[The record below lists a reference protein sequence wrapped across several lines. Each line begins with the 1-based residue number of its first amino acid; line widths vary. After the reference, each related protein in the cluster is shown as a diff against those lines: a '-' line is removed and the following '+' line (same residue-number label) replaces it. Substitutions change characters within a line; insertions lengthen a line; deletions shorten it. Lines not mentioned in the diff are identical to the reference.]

1 MSNFN
6 ELAKILAHEQAKG
19 CNNSSVIGG
28 VEKFVDNWAKRT
40 RNTENGAG
48 VQQIIDALTG
58 YAGADAT
65 KRSAMIQQAVA
76 AARQFDVKPALPPR
90 RDPPLRRET
99 PQRTEPPPPSEALSR
114 NEPPQRE
121 QYARNEPPSRPGP
134 PQRKYKRPTTLPIEL
149 REENSPLPGAEP
161 IPEDDEDD
169 DPIPTQ
175 LMRGNF
181 GLDASVEKLNGVGK
195 AKANQLA
202 RLGIY
207 SIRDLLYHFPRAYRP
222 VKNIAELMYGDD
234 ATIVAQVSHI
244 NDYRTRNGF
253 QITDIV
259 LSDPTGGIT
268 AKFFKQP
275 WVAKNL
281 RPRQF
286 VVVSG
291 KVDRDLNK
299 LSFKSPEYEPLTK
312 ELQRLLDTAHVYP
325 IYPLTEGVKANWLRK
340 TEREVVRFWA
350 DKVVDP
356 IPSALRQAHR
366 LMPLPHALR
375 EIHFPTSMERKDDA
389 RARFGF
395 EEMLYIQLGVFRKRK
410 KWQEE
415 PGRALEIAADFL
427 ARYES
432 GLPFPLTGAQRR
444 AISEIFGDIQQT
456 APMSRLLQGDVGAG
470 KTVVALAALLVAVLN
485 GTQAVLMA
493 PTEILAEQHYKTI
506 SRILPVV
513 AEKLG
518 ITPRINL
525 LVGSLKPKD
534 KLAAQQEISE
544 GRIDIAIGTHAL
556 IQEGVRFQNLSLAV
570 VDEQHRFGVGQRSEI
585 RKKGYNPHIL
595 VMSAT
600 PIPRTLA
607 LTVFGDLDLSIL
619 DEMPP
624 GRTPIMTKWL
634 EPKERERAY
643 MFIRKQISEGRQAFV
658 ICPLIQE
665 SEAIDARAAVEEY
678 ERLSTEIYPDL
689 RVGLVHGKL
698 RPAEKDSVMNDFR
711 DHNIDI
717 LVATSV
723 VEVGIDVPNATVMLI
738 EGADRFGLAQLHQ
751 FRGRVG
757 RGAHQSYAML
767 LAEKSGSTSD
777 DRLKVIE
784 STQDGFKLAEADL
797 ALRGPGEFFGTKQ
810 SGLPDLKVA
819 QLTDIQL
826 LERARKVA
834 QEIFSKDPNF
844 TSPEN
849 VLLEKG
855 MNQFWKTDSDLN

>member
-6 ELAKILAHEQAKG
+6 ELAKILAHEQKINFTNKA
-19 CNNSSVIGG
+19 VAGG
-28 VEKFVDNWAKRT
+28 LEAYLGNWAQRA
-40 RNTENGAG
+40 RNAENAPQ
-48 VQQIIDALTG
+48 VQQVLDALQG
-58 YAGADAT
+58 YAQADT
-65 KRSAMIQQAVA
+65 PQRKVMVDRVVSM
-76 AARQFDVKPALPPR
+76 ARQFDPPR
-90 RDPPLRRET
+90 ATPPPAPPKR
-99 PQRTEPPPPSEALSR
+99 EPPPHRAPS
-114 NEPPQRE
+114 PKK
-121 QYARNEPPSRPGP
+121 PSRSAP
-134 PQRKYKRPTTLPIEL
+134 LPIEQ
-149 REENSPLPGAEP
+149 REENSPLPAAEP
-161 IPEDDEDD
+161 IPEDLDD
-169 DPIPTQ
+169 DDEPIPSQ
-175 LMRGNF
+175 PMRVDY
-181 GLDASVEKLNGVGK
+181 GLDASVERLQGVGK
-195 AKANQLA
+195 AKAAQLA
-202 RLGIY
+202 RLGIAT
-207 SIRDLLYHFPRAYRP
+207 IRDLLYHFPRAYRP
-222 VKNIAELMYGDD
+222 VKKISELMYGDD

-244 NDYRTRNGF
+244 NDYKTRNGF

-259 LSDPTGGIT
+259 LMDPTGGIT

-275 WVAKNL
+275 WVAKSL

-291 KVDRDLNK
+291 KVDRDINK

-325 IYPLTEGVKANWLRK
+325 VYPLTEGVKANWLRK
-340 TEREVVRFWA
+340 TEREVVRYWA

-356 IPSALRQAHR
+356 IPSALRHTHR

-375 EIHFPTSMERKDDA
+375 EIHFPTSLPRKDEA
-389 RARFGF
+389 RHRFAF
-395 EEMLYIQLGVFRKRK
+395 EELLYIQLGVFRQRN
-410 KWQEE
+410 KWRAE
-415 PGRALEIAADFL
+415 PGRALEIAPDFL
-427 ARYES
+427 TRYES

-444 AISEIFGDIQQT
+444 AIGEVFGDIQNT

-470 KTVVALAALLVAVLN
+470 KTVVALAALLVAVMN

-506 SRILPVV
+506 SKLLPAI

-518 ITPRINL
+518 ITPRVNL
-525 LVGSLKPKD
+525 LIGSLKAKE
-534 KLAAQQEISE
+534 KLAAQQEISQ
-544 GRIDIAIGTHAL
+544 GNIDIAVGTHAL
-556 IQEGVRFQNLSLAV
+556 IQEAVTFQNLSLAV
-570 VDEQHRFGVGQRSEI
+570 VDEQHRFGVGQRSEL

-607 LTVFGDLDLSIL
+607 LTVYGDLDLSIL

-624 GRTPIMTKWL
+624 GRTAIMTKWL

-643 MFIRKQISEGRQAFV
+643 SFIRKQINEGRQAFV
-658 ICPLIQE
+658 ICPLVQE
-665 SEAIDARAAVEEY
+665 SEAIDAKAAVEEY
-678 ERLSTEIYPDL
+678 ERLRTQIYPDL
-689 RVGLVHGKL
+689 RVGLIHGKL
-698 RPAEKDSVMNDFR
+698 RPSEKDAVMNEFR
-711 DHNIDI
+711 DHEVDI

-797 ALRGPGEFFGTKQ
+797 LLRGPGEFFGTKQ
-810 SGLPDLKVA
+810 SGIPDLKVA
-819 QLTDIQL
+819 QLTDVKLLEEARHVAHDIFERDPEFAQPENQL
-826 LERARKVA
+826 LK
-834 QEIFSKDPNF
+834 
-844 TSPEN
+844 
-849 VLLEKG
+849 KG
-855 MNQFWKTDSDLN
+855 MNEFWKGEGDLS

>member
-28 VEKFVDNWAKRT
+28 VEKFVENWAGRT
-40 RNTENGAG
+40 RNPENEAG
-48 VQQIIDALTG
+48 VKQILDALSG
-58 YAGADAT
+58 YAAADVPQ
-65 KRSAMIQQAVA
+65 RNQMIQRAVA
-76 AARQFDVKPALPPR
+76 AARQYDIKPAQPPAAPKR
-90 RDPPLRRET
+90 PT
-99 PQRTEPPPPSEALSR
+99 PQRQHTPNKKSR
-114 NEPPQRE
+114 AP
-121 QYARNEPPSRPGP
+121 A
-134 PQRKYKRPTTLPIEL
+134 TLPIEL
-149 REENSPLPGAEP
+149 REENSPLPAAEP
-161 IPEDDEDD
+161 IPEDDEEEESV
-169 DPIPTQ
+169 PS
-175 LMRGNF
+175 GNIRVDF
-181 GLDASVEKLNGVGK
+181 GLDAPVSRISGVGNVK
-195 AKANQLA
+195 GAQLA
-202 RLGIY
+202 RLGIFT
-207 SIRDLLYHFPRAYRP
+207 IRDLLYHFPRAYRP
-222 VKNIAELMYGDD
+222 VKKISELMYGDD
-234 ATIVAQVSHI
+234 ATIIAQVSHI

-259 LSDPTGGIT
+259 LMDPTGGIT

-275 WVAKNL
+275 WIAKSL

-312 ELQRLLDTAHVYP
+312 ELQRLLDTANVYP

-340 TEREVVRFWA
+340 NEREVVRFWA
-350 DKVVDP
+350 DKAVDP
-356 IPSALRQAHR
+356 IPAAIRHAER

-375 EIHFPTSMERKDDA
+375 EIHFPTSMPRMEDA
-389 RARFGF
+389 RHRFAF
-395 EEMLYIQLGVFRKRK
+395 EELLYIQLGVFRQRA
-410 KWQEE
+410 KWRQE
-415 PGRALEIAADFL
+415 PGRALPIPPDFV

-444 AISEIFGDIQQT
+444 AIGEIFGDIQNT
-456 APMSRLLQGDVGAG
+456 APMTRLLQGDVGAG
-470 KTVVALAALLVAVLN
+470 KTVVALAALLVAVMD

-493 PTEILAEQHYKTI
+493 PTEILAEQHFKTV
-506 SRILPVV
+506 SNLLPAV

-518 ITPRINL
+518 VEPRLKL
-525 LVGSLKPKD
+525 LIGSMKPRD
-534 KLAAQQEISE
+534 KVAAQEEIAQ
-544 GRIDIAIGTHAL
+544 GNVDIAIGTHAL
-556 IQEGVRFQNLSLAV
+556 IQENVQFQNLSLAV
-570 VDEQHRFGVGQRSEI
+570 VDEQHRFGVGQRSAI
-585 RKKGYNPHIL
+585 RQKGYNPHIL

-607 LTVFGDLDLSIL
+607 LTVYGDLDLSIL

-643 MFIRKQISEGRQAFV
+643 SFIRKQIAEGRQAFV

-665 SEAIDARAAVEEY
+665 SEAIDAKAAVEEY
-678 ERLSTEIYPDL
+678 ERLSTQVYPDL
-689 RVGLVHGKL
+689 RVGLVHGRL
-698 RPAEKDSVMNDFR
+698 RPAEKDAVMNAFR
-711 DHNIDI
+711 DHEIDI

-767 LAEKSGSTSD
+767 LADKSGSTSD
-777 DRLKVIE
+777 ERLKVIE

-797 ALRGPGEFFGTKQ
+797 LLRGPGEFFGTKQ
-810 SGLPDLKVA
+810 SGIPDLKVA
-819 QLTDIQL
+819 QLTDVKL
-826 LERARKVA
+826 LEHARKVA
-834 QEIFSKDPNF
+834 QDVFANDPEF
-844 TSPEN
+844 TQPEN
-849 VLLEKG
+849 RLLKKG
-855 MNQFWKTDSDLN
+855 MDDFWKGEGDLS

>member
-6 ELAKILAHEQAKG
+6 ELAKILAHEQKSG
-19 CNNSSVIGG
+19 CKNSSVIGG
-28 VEKFVDNWAKRT
+28 IEKFVEHWAQRT
-40 RNTENGAG
+40 RTAENDAG
-48 VQQIIDALTG
+48 VQQIIDALNG
-58 YAGADAT
+58 YANAEVAQ
-65 KRSAMIQQAVA
+65 RSAMIQRAVSA
-76 AARQFDVKPALPPR
+76 SRQFETPPRGERNSVRSLQDAPRTERSPQRSPPPHWERNGAERNSAERNGVRSQQPAARKSPAP
-90 RDPPLRRET
+90 
-99 PQRTEPPPPSEALSR
+99 
-114 NEPPQRE
+114 
-121 QYARNEPPSRPGP
+121 
-134 PQRKYKRPTTLPIEL
+134 LPIEL
-149 REENSPLPGAEP
+149 REENSPLPTAEP
-161 IPEDDEDD
+161 IPEFDADDDE
-169 DPIPTQ
+169 PIPSQ
-175 LMRGNF
+175 PLRVDF
-181 GLDASVEKLNGVGK
+181 GLDASVERLQGVGK
-195 AKANQLA
+195 AKAAQLS
-202 RLGIY
+202 RLNVAT
-207 SIRDLLYHFPRAYRP
+207 IRDLLYHFPRAYRP
-222 VKNIAELMYGDD
+222 VKKISELMYGDD
-234 ATIVAQVSHI
+234 ATIIAQVSHI

-259 LSDPTGGIT
+259 LMDPTGGIT

-275 WVAKNL
+275 WVAKSL

-325 IYPLTEGVKANWLRK
+325 VYPLTEGVKANWLRK

-356 IPSALRQAHR
+356 LPSSLRHSAR

-375 EIHFPTSMERKDDA
+375 EIHFPTSMERMEEA
-389 RARFGF
+389 RHRFAF
-395 EEMLYIQLGVFRKRK
+395 EELLYIQLGVFRQRK
-410 KWQEE
+410 KWRAE
-415 PGRALEIAADFL
+415 PSRPLPVPNDFL

-444 AISEIFGDIQQT
+444 AIGEIFGDLRES
-456 APMSRLLQGDVGAG
+456 APMTRLLQGDVGAG
-470 KTVVALAALLVAVLN
+470 KTVIALAALLVAVLN
-485 GTQAVLMA
+485 STQAVLMA

-506 SRILPVV
+506 ITLLPAL

-518 ITPRINL
+518 VAPRVKL
-525 LVGSLKPKD
+525 LIGGLKQKE
-534 KLAAQQEISE
+534 KLAAQQEISA
-544 GRIDIAIGTHAL
+544 GNVDIAIGTHAL
-556 IQEGVRFQNLSLAV
+556 IQEAVRFQNLSLAV
-570 VDEQHRFGVGQRSEI
+570 VDEQHRFGVGQRSAI
-585 RKKGYNPHIL
+585 RQKGYNPHIL

-607 LTVFGDLDLSIL
+607 LTVYGDLDLSIL

-643 MFIRKQISEGRQAFV
+643 AFIRKQVGEGRQAFV

-665 SEAIDARAAVEEY
+665 SEAIDAKAAVEEY
-678 ERLSTEIYPDL
+678 ERLRTQVYPDL
-689 RVGLVHGKL
+689 RVGLIHGKL
-698 RPAEKDSVMNDFR
+698 RPAEKDAVMNEFR
-711 DHNIDI
+711 EHAIDI

-767 LAEKSGSTSD
+767 LADKSGSTSD

-797 ALRGPGEFFGTKQ
+797 LLRGPGEFFGTKQ

-819 QLTDIQL
+819 QLTDVKL
-826 LERARKVA
+826 LEQARKVA
-834 QEIFSKDPNF
+834 HDIFERDPEF
-844 TSPEN
+844 AQPEN
-849 VLLEKG
+849 QLLKKG
-855 MNQFWKTDSDLN
+855 VNEFWKGEGDLS

>member
-28 VEKFVDNWAKRT
+28 VEKFVENWAQRT
-40 RNTENGAG
+40 RTPENEAG
-48 VQQIIDALTG
+48 VRQILDTLAG
-58 YAGADAT
+58 YSAADIPQ
-65 KRSAMIQQAVA
+65 RNQMIQRAVS
-76 AARQFDVKPALPPR
+76 AARQYDIKPARPAPAPVTKREPPR
-90 RDPPLRRET
+90 QIT
-99 PQRTEPPPPSEALSR
+99 PSKKSR
-114 NEPPQRE
+114 AP
-121 QYARNEPPSRPGP
+121 A
-134 PQRKYKRPTTLPIEL
+134 TLPIEL
-149 REENSPLPGAEP
+149 REENSPLPAAEP

-169 DPIPTQ
+169 DALPS
-175 LMRGNF
+175 GNIRVDY
-181 GLDASVEKLNGVGK
+181 GLDAPVTRISGVGS
-195 AKANQLA
+195 AKLAQLE
-202 RLGIY
+202 RLGI
-207 SIRDLLYHFPRAYRP
+207 STIRDLLYHFPRAYRP
-222 VKNIAELMYGDD
+222 VKKISELMYGDD

-259 LSDPTGGIT
+259 LMDPTGGIT

-275 WVAKNL
+275 WIAKSL

-299 LSFKSPEYEPLTK
+299 LCFKSPEYEPLTK

-340 TEREVVRFWA
+340 NEREVVRYWA
-350 DKVVDP
+350 DKAIDP
-356 IPSALRQAHR
+356 IPSAIRQTER

-375 EIHFPTSMERKDDA
+375 EIHFPTSMPRMEDA
-389 RARFGF
+389 RHRFAF
-395 EEMLYIQLGVFRKRK
+395 EELLYIQLGVFRQRA
-410 KWQEE
+410 KWRQD
-415 PGRALEIAADFL
+415 PGRALPIPADFV

-432 GLPFPLTGAQRR
+432 GLPFPLTSAQRR
-444 AISEIFGDIQQT
+444 AIGEIFGDIQET
-456 APMSRLLQGDVGAG
+456 VPMTRLLQGDVGAG
-470 KTVVALAALLVAVLN
+470 KTVVALAALLVAVRN

-493 PTEILAEQHYKTI
+493 PTEILAEQHFKTVTKL
-506 SRILPVV
+506 LPDV

-518 ITPRINL
+518 VNPRLKL
-525 LVGSLKPKD
+525 LIGSMRPREKA
-534 KLAAQQEISE
+534 AAQEEIAQ
-544 GRIDIAIGTHAL
+544 GQVDIAIGTHAL
-556 IQEGVRFQNLSLAV
+556 IQESVQFQNLSLAV
-570 VDEQHRFGVGQRSEI
+570 VDEQHRFGVGQRSAI
-585 RKKGYNPHIL
+585 RQKGYNPHIL

-607 LTVFGDLDLSIL
+607 LTVYGDLDLSIL

-643 MFIRKQISEGRQAFV
+643 SFIRKQIVEGRQAFV

-665 SEAIDARAAVEEY
+665 SEAIDAKAAVEEY
-678 ERLSTEIYPDL
+678 ERLSTQVYPDL

-698 RPAEKDSVMNDFR
+698 RPAEKDAVMNGFR
-711 DHNIDI
+711 DHEIDI

-767 LAEKSGSTSD
+767 LADKSGSTSD
-777 DRLKVIE
+777 ERLKVIE

-797 ALRGPGEFFGTKQ
+797 LLRGPGEFFGTKQ

-819 QLTDIQL
+819 QLTDVKL
-826 LERARKVA
+826 LEHARKVA
-834 QEIFSKDPNF
+834 QGVFTHDPEFSQ
-844 TSPEN
+844 PEN
-849 VLLEKG
+849 RLLRKG
-855 MNQFWKTDSDLN
+855 MDDFWKGEGDLS